1 MADQISDALL
11 DEFLRQDPESKVACE
26 TLVTTGLVVCSGE
39 VKTEAW
45 VDIQQVVREVLKQIG
60 YTCSAYKF
68 EADSCGVISTIH
80 EQSPE
85 IRQGVEKEDKTEQG
99 AGDQGM
105 MFGYASRETDEF
117 MPLPLDLSHILL
129 QELAAIR
136 KEGREMT
143 YLRPDSK
150 SQVTVEYDDDHQPL
164 RIDTI
169 VVSTQHDDFVKPSDK
184 SEKAR
189 ELAEKQ
195 MQDRIRTDILNIL
208 IPRVISTLPARLAR
222 FFENGYKLLVNPTGS
237 FVIGGP
243 HGDTGLT
250 GRKIIVDTYGGKG
263 AHGGGAF
270 SGKDASKVDRSA
282 AYAARHIAKN
292 MVAAGVADEV
302 LVQVA
307 YAIGVPD
314 PVGLYV
320 KTFGTAKVNMTD
332 GEIAKVIGSM
342 FDLRPYAITKRFGL
356 KNPIFLKT
364 TTYGHFGRTPHVE
377 EVEVKH
383 AGEGTYEKAVN
394 GEIRRFKK
402 VEFFAWE
409 KEDRVEDLKK
419 AFGIA

>member
-1 MADQISDALL
+1 
-11 DEFLRQDPESKVACE
+11 
-26 TLVTTGLVVCSGE
+26 
-39 VKTEAW
+39 
-45 VDIQQVVREVLKQIG
+45 
-60 YTCSAYKF
+60 
-68 EADSCGVISTIH
+68 
-80 EQSPE
+80 
-85 IRQGVEKEDKTEQG
+85 
-99 AGDQGM
+99 M
-105 MFGYASRETDEF
+105 MFGYASNETDEF

-136 KEGREMT
+136 KEGNQMT

-150 SQVTVEYDDDHQPL
+150 SQVTVEYDDNNQPL

-169 VVSTQHDDFVKPSDK
+169 VVSTQHDDFIKPSDN
-184 SEKAR
+184 SFEAQRKA
-189 ELAEKQ
+189 EQQ
-195 MQDRIRTDILNIL
+195 MQAIIREDIQNIL
-208 IPRVISTLPARLAR
+208 IPRAIATLPKRLAVY
-222 FFENGYKLLVNPTGS
+222 FENGYKLLVNPTGS

-292 MVAAGVADEV
+292 MVAAGIADEV

-307 YAIGVPD
+307 YAIGIPD

-320 KTFGTAKVNMTD
+320 NTFGTAHVSLSD
-332 GEIAKVIGSM
+332 GEIARVINEQ
-342 FDLRPYAITKRFGL
+342 FDMKPFAIINRFGL

-364 TTYGHFGRTPHVE
+364 TTYGHFGRTPHTG
-377 EVEVKH
+377 EVEVKYRDDQ
-383 AGEGTYEKAVN
+383 TFEKVVN
-394 GEIRRFKK
+394 GETKLFKN

-409 KEDRVEDLKK
+409 KLDRVEDLKK
-419 AFGIA
+419 AFRIQ